1 MGSERGRSNGL
12 LRASGGGYA
21 IRRFDVFLYGYI
33 FHAMARA
40 ATTSDVFNA
49 VAEPRRREV
58 IELLAG
64 GERSVGELVA
74 ELGSSQPQVSKHLR
88 VLLEVELVSVRRE
101 GRHRLY
107 RLEAGGLRQIHQW
120 AQRFE
125 PLWQERFDL
134 LEEVVQELKKEEGGV
149 SSDG

>member
-1 MGSERGRSNGL
+1 
-12 LRASGGGYA
+12 
-21 IRRFDVFLYGYI
+21 
-33 FHAMARA
+33 MARA

-107 RLEAGGLRQIHQW
+107 RLEAERLKQIHEW

-134 LEEVVQELKKEEGGV
+134 LEEVVQELKREEEGV
-149 SSDG
+149 SSDE

>member
-1 MGSERGRSNGL
+1 MQFLMGV
-12 LRASGGGYA
+12 RAGALTYS
-21 IRRFDVFLYGYI
+21 YI
-33 FHAMARA
+33 GIYILAMARA

-107 RLEAGGLRQIHQW
+107 RLEAEGLKQIHEW

-134 LEEVVQELKKEEGGV
+134 LEEVVQELKKEEEGV
-149 SSDG
+149 SSDEQ

>member
-1 MGSERGRSNGL
+1 M
-12 LRASGGGYA
+12 
-21 IRRFDVFLYGYI
+21 YI
-33 FHAMARA
+33 LAMARA

-107 RLEAGGLRQIHQW
+107 RLEAEGLKQIHEW

-134 LEEVVQELKKEEGGV
+134 LEEVVQELKKEEEGV
-149 SSDG
+149 SSDE

>member
-1 MGSERGRSNGL
+1 MPYTYSYMGM
-12 LRASGGGYA
+12 
-21 IRRFDVFLYGYI
+21 YI
-33 FHAMARA
+33 PRMARA
-40 ATTSDVFNA
+40 ATNSDVFNA
-49 VAEPRRREV
+49 VAERRRREV

-88 VLLEVELVSVRRE
+88 VLLEVELVSARRE

-107 RLEAGGLRQIHQW
+107 RLEAEGLKQIHEW

-134 LEEVVQELKKEEGGV
+134 LEEVVQELKKEEEGV

>member
-1 MGSERGRSNGL
+1 MWL
-12 LRASGGGYA
+12 CIFFA
-21 IRRFDVFLYGYI
+21 I
-33 FHAMARA
+33 ARA

-58 IELLAG
+58 IELLAS
-64 GERSVGELVA
+64 GERSVGELVS
-74 ELGSSQPQVSKHLR
+74 ELGTTQPQVSKHLR

-107 RLEAGGLRQIHQW
+107 RLEADGLKQIHEW

-134 LEEVVQELKKEEGGV
+134 LEEVVQELKKEEEGV

>member
-1 MGSERGRSNGL
+1 MGM
-12 LRASGGGYA
+12 
-21 IRRFDVFLYGYI
+21 YI
-33 FHAMARA
+33 PAMARA

-88 VLLEVELVSVRRE
+88 VLLEVELVRVRRE

-107 RLEAGGLRQIHQW
+107 RLEAEGLKQIHEW

-134 LEEVVQELKKEEGGV
+134 LEEVVQELKKEEEGV
-149 SSDG
+149 SPDE

>member
-1 MGSERGRSNGL
+1 
-12 LRASGGGYA
+12 
-21 IRRFDVFLYGYI
+21 
-33 FHAMARA
+33 MARA

-64 GERSVGELVA
+64 GERPVGELVA

-107 RLEAGGLRQIHQW
+107 SLEAKGLKQIHEW

-134 LEEVVQELKKEEGGV
+134 LEEVVQELKKEQEGV
-149 SSDG
+149 SSDE

>member
-1 MGSERGRSNGL
+1 
-12 LRASGGGYA
+12 
-21 IRRFDVFLYGYI
+21 
-33 FHAMARA
+33 MARA

-58 IELLAG
+58 IDLLGG

-74 ELGSSQPQVSKHLR
+74 ETGSTQPQISKHLR

-107 RLEAGGLRQIHQW
+107 RLHGQGLKAIHDW
-120 AQRFE
+120 VGAFA
-125 PLWQERFDL
+125 PLWQERLDEL
-134 LEEVVQELKKEEGGV
+134 DAVVQELKSKEGV
-149 SSDG
+149 GSDE

>member
-1 MGSERGRSNGL
+1 
-12 LRASGGGYA
+12 
-21 IRRFDVFLYGYI
+21 
-33 FHAMARA
+33 MARA

-74 ELGSSQPQVSKHLR
+74 ELGGSQPQVSKHLR

-107 RLEAGGLRQIHQW
+107 RLEAEGLRQIHEW
-120 AQRFE
+120 ARRFE

-134 LEEVVQELKKEEGGV
+134 LEEVVQELKKEKEGV
-149 SSDG
+149 AADG

>member
-1 MGSERGRSNGL
+1 
-12 LRASGGGYA
+12 LRRVCEPALD
-21 IRRFDVFLYGYI
+21 IFLYGYVY
-33 FHAMARA
+33 FLAMARA

-107 RLEAGGLRQIHQW
+107 RLEAEGLKQIHEW

-134 LEEVVQELKKEEGGV
+134 LEEVVQELKKEEEGV
-149 SSDG
+149 SSNE

>member
-1 MGSERGRSNGL
+1 
-12 LRASGGGYA
+12 
-21 IRRFDVFLYGYI
+21 
-33 FHAMARA
+33 MARA

-58 IELLAG
+58 IELLAS

-101 GRHRLY
+101 GRHRFY
-107 RLEAGGLRQIHQW
+107 RLEAEGLQQIHEW

-125 PLWQERFDL
+125 LLWQERFDL
-134 LEEVVQELKKEEGGV
+134 LEEVVQELKKEEEGV
-149 SSDG
+149 SSDE